1 MNIIL
6 KKIQFV
12 YKKIKLKQRSPEAL
26 ASGLHLKFMK
36 KIKKTLS
43 NLPSSTKNPILRCTQ
58 LIAFGFALRLTPKPC
73 SP

>member
-43 NLPSSTKNPILRCTQ
+43 NLPSSTKNPVLQCT
-58 LIAFGFALRLTPKPC
+58 
-73 SP
+73 